1 MQASSIDLI
10 LEIVSNTNTNPR
22 KQNIRNIIDNYVSM
36 ERRKGCD
43 LSDAYYSRSNYL
55 LQKPGEME
63 MIMGY
68 IVNLTITPTWEGG
81 QNKSYHTVGH
91 EPQPYSLQSSLNN
104 SAFDSSTDVVIHQ
117 TPSKKEKHK
126 NQVHLENICCL
137 CGILW

>member
-36 ERRKGCD
+36 ERRKVCD

-68 IVNLTITPTWEGG
+68 IVNLTITPAWEGG

-91 EPQPYSLQSSLNN
+91 EPQP
-104 SAFDSSTDVVIHQ
+104 FDSSTDVVIHQ